1 MGAPAGGRDLVEPAG
16 ELGILGDAYGVSV
29 CFGELTQARR
39 AVEGGA
45 PVSRGEVRGD
55 GGDLPGWAA
64 EAARVMVGGALSVMG
79 LLLRWS

>member
-1 MGAPAGGRDLVEPAG
+1 M
-16 ELGILGDAYGVSV
+16 GDAYRVTV

-45 PVSRGEVRGD
+45 PVSRGGFRGD

-64 EAARVMVGGALSVMG
+64 EAARSMGGGALSVMG
-79 LLLRWS
+79 SLLAWSDVVR